1 MDETNP
7 AYENFRNKMTAFGQ
21 PIRGTTR
28 RVAASKFLGRDLA
41 AAIEINARKIT
52 ILKNVIQAQQIQT
65 GVMLASLSTPTEG
78 IEKSVMDIKETMS
91 SILATL
97 IAQEKFEMKQFLDM
111 RRREENLRRRER
123 EDTLETDSKGMKI
136 LKSSVNKVLNPVRGI
151 FQRIFSFFFN
161 ILAGRFLIKLLNFF
175 SNPKNS
181 GVVNAIGNFISGNFP
196 LILGGVVAAGLGLL
210 TLSTALTTAT
220 GIVRAAQ
227 LLLGLGGPI
236 TGAGE
241 GIMKRFR
248 GTGIDKATKGIV
260 ARQFLTK
267 IFLRRGTG
275 GIVPGSGSND
285 TVPAMLTPG
294 EVVISKPAAQKFGVS
309 NLLAINAAA
318 GAKSIPI
325 IKNNVMYAND
335 GAVVN
340 APGVGRKGAVTPQ
353 VPGFDMSGIAGL
365 IKTLMSTAEELPE
378 SQLGRALSNPDNE
391 NQLRKMSERFPMS
404 NKKLKNIK
412 NNIGEKVFST
422 LGNKIDTT
430 KMEGVIKDFPNLT
443 PPNVVDKIKEKGGF
457 GKLDEFIQKLNNPNQ
472 IDPEGFDNSLD
483 DISFFKPPKEKWMTY
498 GAVI

>member
-7 AYENFRNKMTAFGQ
+7 AYENFRNKMSTFGQ

-28 RVAASKFLGRDLA
+28 KVSASKFLGRDLA
-41 AAIEINARKIT
+41 AAILINSRKIT
-52 ILKNVIQAQQIQT
+52 ILKNIIQAQQIQT
-65 GVMLASLSTPTEG
+65 GVMLASLSTPTES

-91 SILATL
+91 AILATL
-97 IAQEKFEMKQFLDM
+97 VAQEKFEMKQFLDM
-111 RRREENLRRRER
+111 QRRAENLRRRER

-136 LKSSVNKVLNPVRGI
+136 LKSSVNKVLNPVKGI

-175 SNPKNS
+175 SNPKNA
-181 GVVNAIGNFISGNFP
+181 GVVNTIGNFISGNFP

-236 TGAGE
+236 TGAAE
-241 GIMKRFR
+241 GVMKKFR
-248 GTGIDKATKGIV
+248 GTGIDNVTKGI
-260 ARQFLTK
+260 AGRQFLTK

-294 EVVISKPAAQKFGVS
+294 EVVISKPAVQKFGVS

-318 GAKSIPI
+318 GAKSIPK
-325 IKNNVMYAND
+325 IKRGRVFANEGMVVPDISMPNLAGGGGGVDLTGMVEKFGGLGGGGGGTDSITDKAKTKTPLNYAKD
-335 GAVVN
+335 
-340 APGVGRKGAVTPQ
+340 
-353 VPGFDMSGIAGL
+353 
-365 IKTLMSTAEELPE
+365 
-378 SQLGRALSNPDNE
+378 AL
-391 NQLRKMSERFPMS
+391 KMATIPARF
-404 NKKLKNIK
+404 LLNIK
-412 NNIGEKVFST
+412 SPKDPLENFADYNMSPTDKVSSAISSY
-422 LGNKIDTT
+422 KQQMPD
-430 KMEGVIKDFPNLT
+430 LT
-443 PPNVVDKIKEKGGF
+443 PVRVNNKVKGEGL
-457 GKLDEFIQKLNNPNQ
+457 GDLNDIITKLNNPDQ
-472 IDPEGFDNSLD
+472 IDSEGFDNSLD
-483 DISFFKPPKEKWMTY
+483 EISFNKIPKEKWLTY